1 MANSSKMMPVSG
13 SNRAPL
19 PGAKLLRKTDPK
31 KSITV
36 SIYLRRNPSTAGEA
50 ASTIE
55 KLSEQ
60 PLKERHYLSK
70 PQLAAMFGADPQEM
84 QAVKDWAK
92 SCKLKVVDADAAK
105 RRVKVSGTVAAI
117 NKAFGLQLNDY
128 HHPDGYEYRGREG
141 HVHVPEKLYGVVES
155 VLGLDTRRV
164 GRPRLRRAAGHKV
177 ARQKFAASKAGSPAT
192 GSVTSN
198 PWPGTFFPPQVAALY
213 DYPSNL
219 TGKGQNVAIMSFNGA
234 PDGNPHGGYRLAALK
249 TYFTKVLGGT
259 APNFTNVTV
268 MGPGNDPGPDTQ
280 ASDQQGDSTGEVM
293 LDACVVGSV
302 APGADIFMYF
312 TEFTTQGWVDALQ
325 DAIAGDNNISVISIS
340 YGNPEDDPQGAWT
353 PASVRTVNHAFQAA
367 IVAGITICCAAGD
380 DGSSDGVA
388 TGAHVDFPA
397 SSPYVLAVGGTKL
410 TASSLSPPAIAS
422 EVVWNEVAQGE
433 GAGGGGISV
442 LFTKPAWQDDV
453 NVPPSANP
461 PHQVGRGVPDVAA
474 DADPV
479 TGVVVM
485 HIDGKHLE
493 PIGGTSAAAPLW
505 ASLIARLNEGLNAR
519 CGFINPVLYAKLSH
533 GVLNDITSG
542 NNGAYAAEVGWDAC
556 TGLGTPNGT
565 NLLDALS
572 TGGGAA
578 ARKSARR
585 GSRRASGNSLAKS
598 PPQPAS
604 DASSA
609 PAHATNPAAAPDPT
623 PPTSR

>member
-1 MANSSKMMPVSG
+1 MPNSSKMIPISG
-13 SNRAPL
+13 SNRPPL
-19 PGAKLLRKTDPK
+19 PGAKLLRKADPR

-36 SIYLRRNPSTAGEA
+36 SIYLRRNPSTASEA
-50 ASTIE
+50 ASTITT
-55 KLSEQ
+55 LSEQ
-60 PLKERHYLSK
+60 LPQERRYLPK
-70 PQLAAMFGADPQEM
+70 PQLAAMFGADPHEM
-84 QAVKDWAK
+84 QAVEEWAK
-92 SCKLKVVDADAAK
+92 SCKLKVVESDAAK
-105 RRVKVSGTVAAI
+105 RQVKVSGTVAAI
-117 NKAFGLQLNDY
+117 NKAFGVQLNDY
-128 HHPDGYEYRGREG
+128 RHPEGYEYRGREG
-141 HVHVPEKLYGVVES
+141 QVHVPEKLYGIVES

-164 GRPRLRRAAGHKV
+164 GRPRLRRAARHKV
-177 ARQKFAASKAGSPAT
+177 EWRKSAASKARSRAT

-198 PWPGTFFPPQVAALY
+198 PWPGTFFPPQVATLY

-234 PDGNPHGGYRLAALK
+234 PDGNAHGGYSLAALN
-249 TYFTKVLGGT
+249 TYFTNVLGGT
-259 APNFTNVTV
+259 APNLTNVDV

-302 APGADIFMYF
+302 APGANIFMYF

-353 PASVRTVNHAFQAA
+353 AASVQTVNQAFQAA
-367 IVAGITICCAAGD
+367 IAAGITICCASGD

-397 SSPYVLAVGGTKL
+397 SSPYVLGVGGTKL
-410 TASSLSPPAIAS
+410 TASSLSPPAIKS
-422 EVVWNEVAQGE
+422 EVVWNELAQGE

-442 LFTKPAWQDDV
+442 LFTKPSWQDDV

-493 PIGGTSAAAPLW
+493 PIGGTSAATPLW

-519 CGFINPVLYAKLSH
+519 CGFINPVLYTKLAH

-542 NNGAYAAEVGWDAC
+542 NNGAYAATVGWDAC
-556 TGLGTPNGT
+556 TGLGTPNGAK
-565 NLLDALS
+565 LLSALS
-572 TGGGAA
+572 TSAVAA
-578 ARKSARR
+578 ARKSA
-585 GSRRASGNSLAKS
+585 K
-598 PPQPAS
+598 
-604 DASSA
+604 
-609 PAHATNPAAAPDPT
+609 HT
-623 PPTSR
+623 

>member
-1 MANSSKMMPVSG
+1 MPNSSNMIPISG
-13 SNRAPL
+13 SNRPPL
-19 PGAKLLRKTDPK
+19 PGAKLLRKTDPR

-36 SIYLRRNPSTAGEA
+36 SIYLRRNPHTASEA
-50 ASTIE
+50 ASTITT
-55 KLSEQ
+55 LSEQ
-60 PLKERHYLSK
+60 LPQERRYLSK

-84 QAVKDWAK
+84 QAVEEWAK
-92 SCKLKVVDADAAK
+92 SCKLKVVESDAAK

-117 NKAFGLQLNDY
+117 NKAFGVQLNDY
-128 HHPDGYEYRGREG
+128 RHPDGYEYRGREG
-141 HVHVPEKLYGVVES
+141 QVRAPEKLYGIVES

-164 GRPRLRRAAGHKV
+164 GRPRLRRAARHKV
-177 ARQKFAASKAGSPAT
+177 EWRKSAASKARSRAT

-198 PWPGTFFPPQVAALY
+198 PWPGTFFPPQVATLY

-234 PDGNPHGGYRLAALK
+234 PDGNAHGGYSPAALK
-249 TYFTKVLGGT
+249 TYFTNVLGGT
-259 APNFTNVTV
+259 APNLTNVTV
-268 MGPGNDPGPDTQ
+268 LGPGNDPGPDTQ
-280 ASDQQGDSTGEVM
+280 ASDRQGDSTGEVM

-302 APGADIFMYF
+302 APGANIFMYF

-353 PASVRTVNHAFQAA
+353 AASVQTVNQAFQAA
-367 IVAGITICCAAGD
+367 IAAGITICCASGD

-397 SSPYVLAVGGTKL
+397 SSPYVLGVGGTKL
-410 TASSLSPPAIAS
+410 TASSLSPPAIKS
-422 EVVWNEVAQGE
+422 EVVWNELAQGE

-442 LFTKPAWQDDV
+442 LFTKPSWQDDV
-453 NVPPSANP
+453 NVPPSANL

-493 PIGGTSAAAPLW
+493 PIGGTSAATPLW

-519 CGFINPVLYAKLSH
+519 CGFINPVLYTKLAH

-542 NNGAYAAEVGWDAC
+542 NNGAYAAKVGWDAC
-556 TGLGTPNGT
+556 TGLGTPNGA
-565 NLLDALS
+565 NLLSALS
-572 TGGGAA
+572 TSAVAA
-578 ARKSARR
+578 ARKSA
-585 GSRRASGNSLAKS
+585 K
-598 PPQPAS
+598 
-604 DASSA
+604 
-609 PAHATNPAAAPDPT
+609 HT
-623 PPTSR
+623 

>member
-1 MANSSKMMPVSG
+1 MTNSSKMIPISG
-13 SNRAPL
+13 SNRPPL
-19 PGAKLLRKTDPK
+19 PGAKSLRKTDPK

-50 ASTIE
+50 ASTIAT
-55 KLSEQ
+55 LSEQ
-60 PLKERHYLSK
+60 PPQERRYLSK

-84 QAVKDWAK
+84 QAVEDWAK
-92 SCKLKVVDADAAK
+92 SCKLKVVEADAAQ

-117 NKAFGLQLNDY
+117 DKAFGVQLNDY
-128 HHPDGYEYRGREG
+128 RHPEGYEYRGREG
-141 HVHVPEKLYGVVES
+141 QVHVPEKLYGIVES

-164 GRPRLRRAAGHKV
+164 GRARLRRAARHKV
-177 ARQKFAASKAGSPAT
+177 EWQKFAASKTRSPAT
-192 GSVTSN
+192 GSGTSN

-234 PDGNPHGGYRLAALK
+234 PDGNPHGGYSLAALN

-259 APNFTNVTV
+259 APNLTNVDV
-268 MGPGNDPGPDTQ
+268 VGPGNDPGPDTQ

-302 APGADIFMYF
+302 APGANIFMYF

-325 DAIAGDNNISVISIS
+325 DAVAGDNNISVISIS

-353 PASVRTVNHAFQAA
+353 PAAVQTVNQAFQAA
-367 IVAGITICCAAGD
+367 IAAGITICCASGD

-388 TGAHVDFPA
+388 SGAHVDFPA
-397 SSPYVLAVGGTKL
+397 SSPYVLGVGGTKL
-410 TASSLSPPAIAS
+410 TASSLSPPAIKS
-422 EVVWNEVAQGE
+422 EVVWNELAQGE
-433 GAGGGGISV
+433 GAGGGGISA
-442 LFTKPAWQDDV
+442 LFTKPSWQDDV

-479 TGVVVM
+479 SGVVVM

-493 PIGGTSAAAPLW
+493 PIGGTSAATPLW

-519 CGFINPVLYAKLSH
+519 CGFINPVLYTKLAQ

-542 NNGAYAAEVGWDAC
+542 NNGAYAAKVGWDAC
-556 TGLGTPNGT
+556 TGLGTPNGAK
-565 NLLDALS
+565 LLSALS
-572 TGGGAA
+572 TNAVAA
-578 ARKSARR
+578 TRK
-585 GSRRASGNSLAKS
+585 LAK
-598 PPQPAS
+598 
-604 DASSA
+604 
-609 PAHATNPAAAPDPT
+609 HA
-623 PPTSR
+623 

>member
-1 MANSSKMMPVSG
+1 MTNSSKIIPISG
-13 SNRAPL
+13 SNRPPL
-19 PGAKLLRKTDPK
+19 PGAKLLRKADPK

-36 SIYLRRNPSTAGEA
+36 SIYLRANPSAAGEA

-55 KLSEQ
+55 TLSEQ
-60 PLKERHYLSK
+60 PPQERRYLSK
-70 PQLAAMFGADPQEM
+70 PQLVAVFGADPQEM
-84 QAVKDWAK
+84 QAVEEWAK
-92 SCKLKVVDADAAK
+92 SCKLKVVEADAAK

-117 NKAFGLQLNDY
+117 DKAFGVQLNDY
-128 HHPDGYEYRGREG
+128 RHPDGYEYRGREG
-141 HVHVPEKLYGVVES
+141 QVHVPEKLYGIVES

-164 GRPRLRRAAGHKV
+164 GRPRLRRAARHKV
-177 ARQKFAASKAGSPAT
+177 EWQKFAASKTRSPAT
-192 GSVTSN
+192 SSGTSN

-234 PDGNPHGGYRLAALK
+234 PDGNPHGGYSLAALK

-259 APNFTNVTV
+259 APNLTNVDV
-268 MGPGNDPGPDTQ
+268 VGPGNDPGPDTP
-280 ASDQQGDSTGEVM
+280 ASDNQGDSTGEVM

-302 APGADIFMYF
+302 APGANIFMYF

-353 PASVRTVNHAFQAA
+353 PAAVQTVNQAFQAA
-367 IVAGITICCAAGD
+367 IAAGITICCASGD

-388 TGAHVDFPA
+388 SGAHVDFPA
-397 SSPYVLAVGGTKL
+397 SSPYVLGVGGTKL
-410 TASSLSPPAIAS
+410 TASSLSPPAIKS
-422 EVVWNEVAQGE
+422 EVVWNELAQGE
-433 GAGGGGISV
+433 GAGGGGISA
-442 LFTKPAWQDDV
+442 LFTKPSWQDDV

-479 TGVVVM
+479 SGVVVM

-493 PIGGTSAAAPLW
+493 PIGGTSAATPLW

-519 CGFINPVLYAKLSH
+519 CGFINPVLYTKLAQ

-542 NNGAYAAEVGWDAC
+542 NNGAYAATVGWDAC
-556 TGLGTPNGT
+556 TGLGTPNGAK
-565 NLLDALS
+565 LLSALS
-572 TGGGAA
+572 TSAVAA
-578 ARKSARR
+578 TRKSA
-585 GSRRASGNSLAKS
+585 K
-598 PPQPAS
+598 
-604 DASSA
+604 
-609 PAHATNPAAAPDPT
+609 HA
-623 PPTSR
+623 